1 MEPADEFTMTERKK
15 TIPGGLLIA
24 IEGIDGAGKTTQAGL
39 LCKALSQEGYVA
51 IYLKEPTDGPYGR
64 KIRALAIEG
73 RHEIAPLEEFE
84 LFLKDRIQDVEE
96 NIKPALRAGKIVVI
110 DRYFYSSIAY
120 QGALGLD
127 PEFINR
133 ENRKI
138 AICPDLFI
146 YLSIPASLSTHRIEH
161 KRGDS
166 INLFEKMEY
175 LEEVKAIFDAMNYPE
190 KWTVDGT
197 GSIGETHGTIL
208 ERVRKLIRKPGPTK
222 R

>member
-1 MEPADEFTMTERKK
+1 MTERKK

-24 IEGIDGAGKTTQAGL
+24 IEGIDGSGKTTQAGL
-39 LCKALSQEGYVA
+39 LCKALSQEGYDA
-51 IYLKEPTDGPYGR
+51 INLKEPTDGPYGR

-73 RHEIAPLEEFE
+73 RHEITPMEEFE
-84 LFLKDRIQDVEE
+84 LFRMDRIEDVEE
-96 NIKPALRAGKIVVI
+96 NIKPALGAGKIVVI

-138 AICPDLFI
+138 AICPDLLI
-146 YLSIPASLSTHRIEH
+146 YLSIPAKRSTHRIEQ

-166 INLFEKMEY
+166 VNLFEKMEY
-175 LEEVKAIFDAMNYPE
+175 LEKVKAIFDAMDYPE
-190 KWTVDGT
+190 KWEVDGA
-197 GSIGETHGTIL
+197 GPIDKIHSIIL
-208 ERVRKLIRKPGPTK
+208 FQVSLLINK
-222 R
+222 RLQK